1 MKKTI
6 PVLLGISL
14 AAGLSLYVRAQQP
27 TAPPK
32 VLHIEREFIKPG
44 KAGAVHDRSESA
56 FVQAMARAK
65 WPTHYIALNS
75 MSGKSRALYLVAY
88 DSFADWQKDIDA
100 TSKNAALTAD
110 LDRISGTDGELLT
123 GYDEGV
129 LYYQDDQSFRPVGDL
144 THTRFVEITSF
155 RLRAGHHKEWND
167 AIKLVIDAHKKA
179 NDSANWAM
187 YELEYGGGQEYLL
200 ISSDNGLGDI
210 DTGFAEGKKF
220 NEALGEDGLKKLD
233 QLAAAA
239 IEEYDSELFSINPK
253 QSYAPDAWVK
263 ANPGF
268 WKPGA
273 QSAATKPPAAA
284 AKQAPADKK

>member
-1 MKKTI
+1 MNKSL
-6 PVLLGISL
+6 PVLLGLSL
-14 AAGLSLYVRAQQP
+14 AASLTLYAQAQP
-27 TAPPK
+27 APAPPK
-32 VLHIEREFIKPG
+32 VLHLEREFIKPG
-44 KAGAVHDRSESA
+44 KAGAIHDRSESA

-65 WPTHYIALNS
+65 WPVHYIALNS
-75 MSGKSRALYLVAY
+75 MSGKSRALYVVGY

-100 TSKNAALTAD
+100 TSKNAALTAE
-110 LDRISGTDGELLT
+110 LERSSLNDGDLLT

-129 LYYQDDQSFRPVGDL
+129 LYYQGDQSFRPVADL
-144 THTRFVEITSF
+144 SHTRFVEITSF
-155 RLRAGHHKEWND
+155 RLRPGHHKEWND

-187 YELEYGGGQEYLL
+187 YELEYGGANEYLL
-200 ISSDNGLGDI
+200 FSSDTGLGDI

-239 IEEYDSELFSINPK
+239 IESSDSELFSINPK

-263 ANPGF
+263 ANPSF
-268 WKPGA
+268 WKP
-273 QSAATKPPAAA
+273 AADAPAKPS
-284 AKQAPADKK
+284 PADKK